1 MTKVEQSSS
10 SATGGPGPVG
20 GGTGPRHPG
29 AGWWIIGLVAVVA
42 VVALVAAVVGVVVT
56 SGTNKSETQGPAG
69 VVATSLT
76 TAITAEQ
83 QAKATYDN
91 VIARFGPVQPFATV
105 RSAEVDHID
114 TLQGLAQRYGVT
126 LPTGS
131 SEGQLSPTTRLAACQ
146 LGVISELALVATY
159 TQLLTRV
166 SAYPDLT
173 RAFSNLRAAARDNHL
188 PAFEACLSASS
199 PPGPTPGSSVTTG
212 STTGST
218 TGAPTASTTVV
229 ASLGTA
235 YTAEQQAKATYDNVI
250 ARFGPV
256 RPFTTV
262 RSAEVDHIDTLQGLA
277 QRYGVTLPAGPF
289 NGAPSPATLT
299 EACQLGVTTEQQ
311 IVSTYSQLIT
321 QVAGYA
327 DLTQAFSNLQAASRD
342 NHLPAFQRCA

>member
-10 SATGGPGPVG
+10 SGTGGATGGPGPVG

-76 TAITAEQ
+76 TAI
-83 QAKATYDN
+83 
-91 VIARFGPVQPFATV
+91 
-105 RSAEVDHID
+105 
-114 TLQGLAQRYGVT
+114 
-126 LPTGS
+126 
-131 SEGQLSPTTRLAACQ
+131 
-146 LGVISELALVATY
+146 
-159 TQLLTRV
+159 
-166 SAYPDLT
+166 
-173 RAFSNLRAAARDNHL
+173 
-188 PAFEACLSASS
+188 
-199 PPGPTPGSSVTTG
+199 
-212 STTGST
+212 
-218 TGAPTASTTVV
+218 
-229 ASLGTA
+229 
-235 YTAEQQAKATYDNVI
+235 TAEQQAKATYDNVI